1 VSEVVP
7 QMPPR
12 VPKGGNAFTRW
23 VGRTVLR
30 LLGWRV
36 TGNLPDEPRFIAI
49 AAPHTSNWDWA
60 VAMAAL
66 LALGI
71 RINYMI
77 KDSAFVWPLSLV
89 LRATGGI
96 PTNRAA
102 PAGLVEDVAER
113 LLNTPEIIM
122 VITPEGTRRRV
133 ERWKTGFL
141 RIAALAQLPV
151 VQVSWHYPGKLIHL
165 GPVAE
170 LTGDLDTDIAAIRA
184 YYRQFTGRNPES
196 QSP

>member
-1 VSEVVP
+1 MSEVVP